1 MTRIV
6 EACVLCGRPAVGLG
20 AFRPYNEETLAA
32 VITLR
37 TTPIPEGGIP
47 GLLYGLCDLHK
58 PMDRNGCFGDS
69 AIAKRV
75 EQKLLDDAREMR
87 RRAS

>member
-6 EACVLCGRPAVGLG
+6 ETCVLCGRPAVGFG
-20 AFRPYNEETLAA
+20 AFKPYNEATLAA
-32 VITLR
+32 VNTLR
-37 TTPIPEGGIP
+37 TTPVTEVGTP

-58 PMDRNGCFGDS
+58 PMDRNGCFGDT

-75 EQKLLDDAREMR
+75 EQKFLDEARELR